1 MKSPEARAIERVVV
15 LHGLALSPAL
25 MWPLATRLKRSG
37 WDVHRIGYP
46 STEHDLSAIVAMI
59 RARLEA
65 LAPLHIV
72 GHSLGGVIGAA
83 LLRAEDN
90 PAVGRVVQLG
100 SPNLG
105 SPQADRALKIAPA
118 RWYYG
123 PVLTDLRPHGQE
135 PEPDRRI
142 GAIVGAVWPNLAGGQ
157 GDGVVRI
164 ESAVAGAG
172 DHVIVHHTH
181 TMLPFSAEV
190 ARHAHTFLS
199 EGHFRRDA

>member
-1 MKSPEARAIERVVV
+1 ML
-15 LHGLALSPAL
+15 LHGLALSPTL
-25 MWPLATRLKRSG
+25 MWPLATRLRRRG
-37 WDVHRIGYP
+37 WNVRRIGYQ
-46 STEHDLSAIVAMI
+46 STSHDLAATIPLI
-59 RARLEA
+59 RNRLEA

-83 LLRAEDN
+83 LLRAEDD
-90 PAVGRVVQLG
+90 PAIGRVVQLG

-105 SPQADRALKIAPA
+105 SPQADRAMRIAPV

-123 PVLTDLRPHGQE
+123 PVLSDLRPHE
-135 PEPDRRI
+135 DAPRPEARI
-142 GAIVGAVWPNLAGGQ
+142 GAIVGTIRPNLAGGQ

-172 DHVIVHHTH
+172 AHVIVRHMH

-190 ARHAHTFLS
+190 AEHAHEFLTT
-199 EGHFRRDA
+199 GQFRRNA